1 MYTQLSKNKIL
12 QKGYTLLHFHSSF
25 LGLEKG
31 GINAANGLF
40 RSHSVEARKLA
51 KAACQHSP
59 VSTPRHRVWPC
70 QSSIFAATRSLELL
84 HFSYP
89 PLENPTSWC
98 TPQKY
103 NLSASLC
110 QDDLAQLRHIDWN
123 SVETFES
130 IFLKERK
137 PPRHNWKKRT
147 HTHKKTLNS
156 IQWSGF
162 VPDWREQLANSS
174 LEAVRILALNL
185 LWLSSL
191 QERRVAAADASI
203 NCFLSKTSHRLT
215 FDSTWLCSVQE
226 RGACSQSGPPHNS
239 RKSVCLELLREWQ

>member
-1 MYTQLSKNKIL
+1 MREDKNIS
-12 QKGYTLLHFHSSF
+12 QKYYVSEITGLNLPNVYSAIQEQTFTERIYSPSFPYLSF

-31 GINAANGLF
+31 GINAANSLF

-51 KAACQHSP
+51 KATCQHSP
-59 VSTPRHRVWPC
+59 VSTPRHRVWPW

-84 HFSYP
+84 HFPYP

-147 HTHKKTLNS
+147 YTQKNLKFYSMIWVCARLEGTTCKFFFRSCQNTCLKFALTQLSAGKTCCRS
-156 IQWSGF
+156 WC
-162 VPDWREQLANSS
+162 
-174 LEAVRILALNL
+174 
-185 LWLSSL
+185 
-191 QERRVAAADASI
+191 I
-203 NCFLSKTSHRLT
+203 NKLFL
-215 FDSTWLCSVQE
+215 VQD
-226 RGACSQSGPPHNS
+226 
-239 RKSVCLELLREWQ
+239 KS

>member
-12 QKGYTLLHFHSSF
+12 QKGYTLLHFHISF
-25 LGLEKG
+25 WGLEKG

-147 HTHKKTLNS
+147 HTHKKNLKFYSMIWVCARLEGTTCKFFFRSCQNTCLK
-156 IQWSGF
+156 F
-162 VPDWREQLANSS
+162 ALTQLSAGKTCCRS
-174 LEAVRILALNL
+174 
-185 LWLSSL
+185 WC
-191 QERRVAAADASI
+191 I
-203 NCFLSKTSHRLT
+203 NKLFL
-215 FDSTWLCSVQE
+215 VQD
-226 RGACSQSGPPHNS
+226 
-239 RKSVCLELLREWQ
+239 KS